1 MNYIKGGTSENKLT
15 SKFKPPFS
23 NQPSNFRPGKLMS
36 LMCNPMNQILKKNN
50 DFSKPA
56 NLLDFPIE
64 NTPDI
69 KLNPKEDNQ
78 ISDNE
83 KTLWKN
89 HEDKDSLYKNNTD
102 EVRGNEDKEQK
113 GFKNIEDGTKNA
125 LHKSFKPPF
134 SKICNEVH
142 EKKGLQ
148 DALKP
153 AIPIIKSEN
162 LEKNNLNTLKD
173 PNPNENT
180 DLPNNLVCFDKDNTI
195 STSCKLPNPPNSNN
209 FQSSDLQLPIK
220 NQENKPNETTTVI
233 EKSEHQHDEN
243 KLPIPPLVP
252 KKKLTSFVFHPLNPN
267 IKTNP
272 PAQTEDKTLNEIY
285 YEVIYSHKHKKKGKS
300 EDGVLVLSLKKMLL
314 IDTTGKQISETPNNL
329 RAKCFRD
336 GEEIDIGTRKVIV
349 QKKIPRLEY
358 ISGRCFI
365 AQTVQPV
372 EIPKVYK
379 PIVKEVIVPDG
390 AFVIDEEQK
399 VYVEPFLAEK
409 LRPHQKEGVQFM
421 YDCIAGKRKEGYF
434 GCILADSMGLG
445 KTLQAITLLYT
456 ILRKDATYPTF
467 ASKGIIVSPA
477 TLVDNW
483 RDEVLKWLGP
493 YKMSPIVC
501 SGSGKQKKN
510 LLTIFE
516 SGPSP
521 LLIISYESFVKYS
534 KTMKNICNVIICD
547 EGHLL
552 KNCVTQKNCAISMMN
567 CKRRILLTGTPLQNY
582 LSEFYACVTL
592 VNPGILGDPTT
603 FNRLYADPILRA
615 QEPNA
620 NNTIRDLAWGRSEEL
635 WRVTAQFILRRTGSI
650 LESVLPPR
658 NEFLVFC
665 KCLPLQRDVYSA
677 LLSSR
682 LFSLALEG
690 GSAANALALTSILR
704 KLVNHPDLV
713 YLSKYS
719 NPEIEASVK
728 KTLKFFPADYIKDV
742 DRTKHS
748 TKLKFFD
755 IIMTQCIEK
764 NEKLVVVSCY
774 TKTLDLIEQHCR
786 YKEYGFLRLDG
797 STLTKN
803 RMQLVTSFNNSP
815 NPLAFLLSTKA
826 GGCGLNLIG
835 ANRLILYDPDW
846 NPSSDKQAMGRIW
859 RDGQKKSVFIYRLF
873 LSGTIEEKIYQRQ
886 TAKENLSSTVVDA
899 KKAVSKFSKEDLKEI
914 FSLTNFCTSIENG
927 DCSTEEESLLGLM
940 KDFIDLHKKVKAD
953 WETVKM
959 EKLDFTEAQQ
969 ENVETEKCIELTKS
983 SAKKKSQKEKNN

>member
-1 MNYIKGGTSENKLT
+1 MNYNKGGTSENNLT

-23 NQPSNFRPGKLMS
+23 NQPSNFYRGKMMS
-36 LMCNPMNQILKKNN
+36 IMCDPMNQILKKTNN
-50 DFSKPA
+50 FSKPSSI
-56 NLLDFPIE
+56 LDLQTE
-64 NTPDI
+64 KTPGL
-69 KLNPKEDNQ
+69 KLSPKEGLK

-83 KTLWKN
+83 KTI
-89 HEDKDSLYKNNTD
+89 Y
-102 EVRGNEDKEQK
+102 
-113 GFKNIEDGTKNA
+113 KNIELLDRGKEDDMKNV

-134 SKICNEVH
+134 MKICNEISERNVLQGELGSASLLIKG
-142 EKKGLQ
+142 EKIEKSNES
-148 DALKP
+148 ALKEQ
-153 AIPIIKSEN
+153 KCNSEAD
-162 LEKNNLNTLKD
+162 LPRTLDCFNKD
-173 PNPNENT
+173 P
-180 DLPNNLVCFDKDNTI
+180 FFKAA
-195 STSCKLPNPPNSNN
+195 CKPPNPQNNNN
-209 FQSSDLQLPIK
+209 FQSSDLLLPIN
-220 NQENKPNETTTVI
+220 NQENKPILPNEMTKNI
-233 EKSEHQHDEN
+233 EKTETQHDEN
-243 KLPIPPLVP
+243 KPPQPNPGPI
-252 KKKLTSFVFHPLNPN
+252 KKLTSFVCQPLNPN
-267 IKTNP
+267 MKINP
-272 PAQTEDKTLNEIY
+272 PAQTEDKTLNELY

-300 EDGVLVLSLKKMLL
+300 EDGILVLSLKKMLL
-314 IDTTGKQISETPNNL
+314 LDTTGKQLSETPNNL

-336 GEEIDIGTRKVIV
+336 GEEIDIGTRKIIV
-349 QKKIPRLEY
+349 QKKIPRLEF

-365 AQTVQPV
+365 AQTVQPL
-372 EIPKVYK
+372 EIPKVHR
-379 PIVKEVIVPDG
+379 PLAKEVIIPQG

-421 YDCIAGKRKEGYF
+421 YDCIAGKRKEGFF

-456 ILRKDATYPTF
+456 LLRKDAVYPTF
-467 ASKGIIVSPA
+467 ASKGIIVAPA

-493 YKMSPIVC
+493 CRMSPVVC
-501 SGSGKQKKN
+501 SGTGKQKKN

-534 KTMKNICNVIICD
+534 KTMKNVCNVIICD

-567 CKRRILLTGTPLQNY
+567 CKRRILLSGTPLQNY

-658 NEFLVFC
+658 NEYLVFC
-665 KCLPLQRDVYSA
+665 KCLPLQRNVYSA

-690 GSAANALALTSILR
+690 GSSANALVLTSILR

-713 YLSKYS
+713 YLSKYNS
-719 NPEIEASVK
+719 PEIESSVK
-728 KTLKFFPADYIKDV
+728 KTLNFFPKDYMKDV
-742 DRTKHS
+742 DRTEHS

-755 IIMTQCIEK
+755 TIMVQCIIK
-764 NEKLVVVSCY
+764 KEKLVVVSCY

-815 NPLAFLLSTKA
+815 NSLAFILSTKA

-914 FSLTNFCTSIENG
+914 FSLTDFCTSIENG
-927 DCSTEEESLLGLM
+927 DCSVEEESLLGLM
-940 KDFIDLHKKVKAD
+940 KDFVDVHKKVKAD

-959 EKLDFTEAQQ
+959 EKLDFTEAQK
-969 ENVETEKCIELTKS
+969 EEAESEKGEDLMKS
-983 SAKKKSQKEKNN
+983 SGKKKKSQKEKIN